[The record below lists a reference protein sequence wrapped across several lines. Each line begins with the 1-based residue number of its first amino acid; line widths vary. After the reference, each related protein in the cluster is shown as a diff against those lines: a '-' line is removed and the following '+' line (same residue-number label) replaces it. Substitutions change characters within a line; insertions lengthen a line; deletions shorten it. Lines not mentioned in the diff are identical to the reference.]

1 MAVTIKPITLWR
13 IEVQDRPGAL
23 ARILEPLAA
32 AKADLQVVMG
42 YKVPNDKTRAV
53 LELWPVS
60 GRQLTR
66 AAEKAGLAP
75 SDIPTLLVT
84 GDNRPALGH
93 AIARALADASINL
106 NFLVTQV
113 LGRRYSAVLG
123 FETEADARQAAG
135 LIKKATAPRKKS

>member
-13 IEVQDRPGAL
+13 CEVQDRPGAL

-42 YKVPNDKTRAV
+42 YKVPGDKTRSV

-60 GRQLTR
+60 GRKLTR
-66 AAEKAGLAP
+66 AAEQAGLSP

-84 GDNRPALGH
+84 GDNRPALGY
-93 AIARALADASINL
+93 AIARAIADASINL
-106 NFLVTQV
+106 SFLVTQV

-123 FETEADARQAAG
+123 FETEADARQAVA
-135 LIKKATAPRKKS
+135 LIKKATAARR

>member
-1 MAVTIKPITLWR
+1 MAVTIKSITLWR
-13 IEVQDRPGAL
+13 CEVQDRPGAL

-42 YKVPNDKTRAV
+42 YKVPGDKTRAV

-60 GRQLTR
+60 GRKLTR
-66 AAEKAGLAP
+66 TAEQAGLSP

-84 GDNRPALGH
+84 GDNRPALGY
-93 AIARALADASINL
+93 AIARAIADASINL
-106 NFLVTQV
+106 SFLVAQV

-123 FETEADARQAAG
+123 FETEADARRAVA
-135 LIKKATAPRKKS
+135 LIKKATAARR